1 MLLPI
6 SGVLAHVG
14 SSPAVEAPATW
25 LNVFLFFLKIG
36 SVLYGSGYVLL
47 AFLQRE
53 LERNQWLPSNFWMQL
68 PLVSSRLVLC
78 LPQRPSLS
86 ASGQC
91 WGACRNGGIFPLLF
105 WWA

>member
-1 MLLPI
+1 M
-6 SGVLAHVG
+6 SV
-14 SSPAVEAPATW
+14 SPAVEAPATW

-47 AFLQRE
+47 ALQGSWWNE
-53 LERNQWLPSNFWMQL
+53 TSGSPQQL
-68 PLVSSRLVLC
+68 LDAVAIGQFTPGPVFTTLHY
-78 LPQRPSLS
+78 LS

-91 WGACRNGGIFPLLF
+91 WGACRGGICPLLF